1 MRARH
6 LEARVAQGMN
16 DAFLIF
22 RRFLS
27 ESPTSI
33 SIQRV
38 GDSGSGNVVARAGE
52 EVDLECAVSGGN
64 PPSLIKWFAGD
75 RVIES
80 GHR

>member
-1 MRARH
+1 
-6 LEARVAQGMN
+6 MN

-27 ESPTSI
+27 ESPTLI